1 MATCLITGANRGI
14 GLELARQCAANG
26 LQVLA
31 TCRDPHHANAL
42 QALARDAAGRVTV
55 LPLDVASGQSAAD
68 LKLALGAAPIDLLIN
83 NAGIMGP
90 DPQTP
95 LAMDFDGFADVL
107 NVNLLGALRVT
118 QALVDNVAAAKGK
131 VAVVSSMMAQYDFGG
146 TDKLAYCVSK
156 TAVTRAFH
164 MLASDVRGRG
174 ITVCILS
181 PGWVKTDMG
190 GQSAPVTAEASAAG
204 LLKQIGGW
212 QLKDSGAFR
221 NYEGR
226 DMAW

>member
-14 GLELARQCAANG
+14 GLELARQCAAG
-26 LQVLA
+26 GMQVLA
-31 TCRDPHHANAL
+31 TCRDPDHATAL
-42 QALARDAAGRVTV
+42 QALAQDSEGRVAV
-55 LPLDVASGQSAAD
+55 LPLDVASGQSVAE

-83 NAGIMGP
+83 NAGVMGP

-131 VAVVSSMMAQYDFGG
+131 ISVISSMMAQYDFGG
-146 TDKLAYCVSK
+146 TSKLAYCVSK

-181 PGWVKTDMG
+181 PGWVQTDMG
-190 GQSAPVTAEASAAG
+190 SAAAPLTAQQSAAG

-221 NYEGR
+221 NYAGGE
-226 DMAW
+226 MEW

>member
-1 MATCLITGANRGI
+1 MTTCLITGANRGI

-31 TCRDPHHANAL
+31 TCRDSDHATAL
-42 QALARDAAGRVTV
+42 QALAQDSEDRVTV
-55 LPLDVASGQSAAD
+55 LPLDVASGQSVAE

-107 NVNLLGALRVT
+107 NVNLLGVLRVT

-131 VAVVSSMMAQYDFGG
+131 VAVISSMMAQYEFGG
-146 TDKLAYCVSK
+146 TNKLAYCVSK

-164 MLASDVRGRG
+164 MLASDVRGQG
-174 ITVCILS
+174 VTVCILS

-190 GQSAPVTAEASAAG
+190 GQSAPVTVEASARG
-204 LLKQIGGW
+204 LLQQIDGW
-212 QLKDSGAFR
+212 TLKDSGAFR
-221 NYEGR
+221 NYAGGE
-226 DMAW
+226 MEW

>member
-1 MATCLITGANRGI
+1 MTTCLITGANRGI

-31 TCRDPHHANAL
+31 TCRDPDHATAL
-42 QALARDAAGRVTV
+42 QALAQDSEGRVTV
-55 LPLDVASGQSAAD
+55 LPLDVASGQSVAE

-131 VAVVSSMMAQYDFGG
+131 VAVISSMMAQYEFGG
-146 TDKLAYCVSK
+146 TNKLAYCVSK

-164 MLASDVRGRG
+164 MLASDVRGQG
-174 ITVCILS
+174 VTVCILS
-181 PGWVKTDMG
+181 PG
-190 GQSAPVTAEASAAG
+190 
-204 LLKQIGGW
+204 
-212 QLKDSGAFR
+212 
-221 NYEGR
+221 
-226 DMAW
+226 